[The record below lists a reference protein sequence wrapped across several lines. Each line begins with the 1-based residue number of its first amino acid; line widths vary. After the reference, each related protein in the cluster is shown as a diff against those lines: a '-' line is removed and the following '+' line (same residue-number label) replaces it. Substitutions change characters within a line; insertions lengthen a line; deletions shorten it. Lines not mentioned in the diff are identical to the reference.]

1 MKRLVVLTG
10 AGISAESGLR
20 TFRDSDGLWE
30 NHRVEDVASP
40 QGWRRNPELVLGF
53 YNERRKQALEAAP
66 NAAHTAL
73 AQLENAFEV
82 HIMTQNVDNLHER
95 AGSSRVLHL
104 HGELFT
110 VRSSVREHLVYP
122 LESINPNG
130 WELKL
135 GDLCEQGFQLRP
147 HIVWFG
153 EMVPEIE
160 RAAELCTE
168 ADLFMV
174 VGTSLSVYPAAG
186 LLEYVPHGV
195 PTFVVDPHIP
205 EVALRPNLHLVAE
218 KASVGVA
225 RVAQELRERYT
236 N

>member
-1 MKRLVVLTG
+1 MKRLIVLTG

-40 QGWRRNPELVLGF
+40 EGWRRNPELVLEF
-53 YNERRKQALEAAP
+53 YNQRRKQAKGAVP
-66 NAAHTAL
+66 NAAHRAL
-73 AQLENAFEV
+73 AQLEDTFEV
-82 HIMTQNVDNLHER
+82 HIITQNVDNLHQR

-110 VRSSVREHLVYP
+110 VRSSVREHLIYP
-122 LESINPNG
+122 LEQINKGG
-130 WELKL
+130 WELNL

-160 RAAELCTE
+160 RATELCTH

-174 VGTSLSVYPAAG
+174 VGTSLGVYPAAG

-195 PTFVVDPHIP
+195 PTFVIDPHIP
-205 EVALRPNLHLVAE
+205 EVTPRLNLRLVAE

-225 RVAQELRERYT
+225 RVAQDLRERYA